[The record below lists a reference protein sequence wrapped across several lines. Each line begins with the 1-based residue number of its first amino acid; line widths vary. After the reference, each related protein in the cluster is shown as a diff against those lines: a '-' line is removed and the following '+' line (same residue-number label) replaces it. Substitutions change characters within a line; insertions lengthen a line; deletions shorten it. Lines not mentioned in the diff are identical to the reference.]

1 MEELPPLTALSPAEI
16 AEKIG
21 PLAGGASAAAVVLD
35 TRPSP
40 DFFAS
45 HIPDSVH
52 IALAGQFAAW
62 AGALIGLDR
71 EIILVAED
79 PERLEESRMRLARVG
94 IERFAGYLD
103 GGILAWQ
110 RSGRRVA
117 QFAQISAGELRQ
129 LLAREPGMQLVDV
142 RRAVEWDAGHIAHA
156 RHAPLNKFAASLGSD
171 SGVAKKLLPE
181 FELDRPVIV
190 HCQGGYRSA
199 IAASLLER
207 AGFSMVVNVIG
218 GFDAWK
224 LQKFPMEVSEKMIAP
239 QANAEH
245 VKTQG

>member
-1 MEELPPLTALSPAEI
+1 MVELPPLKALSPDEV

-21 PLAGGASAAAVVLD
+21 QRVGGPAATALVLD
-35 TRPSP
+35 TRPSG
-40 DFFAS
+40 DFIAS
-45 HIPDSVH
+45 HIPGSVH
-52 IALAGQFAAW
+52 IALSGQYAAW

-79 PERLEESRMRLARVG
+79 PERLEESRTRLARVG
-94 IERFAGYLD
+94 IERIAGYLD
-103 GGILAWQ
+103 GGISAWQ
-110 RSGRRVA
+110 RSGRQVA

-129 LLAREPGMQLVDV
+129 LLVREPGMQLVDV
-142 RRAVEWDAGHIAHA
+142 RRASEWDAGHIAQAHL
-156 RHAPLNKFAASLGSD
+156 APLNKFAALLGAD
-171 SGVAKKLLPE
+171 AGAGKKLLPE
-181 FELDRPVIV
+181 LEQNRPVIV

-224 LQKFPMEVSEKMIAP
+224 LQKFPTETSSHTNAP
-239 QANAEH
+239 SANAEH
-245 VKTQG
+245 AKT